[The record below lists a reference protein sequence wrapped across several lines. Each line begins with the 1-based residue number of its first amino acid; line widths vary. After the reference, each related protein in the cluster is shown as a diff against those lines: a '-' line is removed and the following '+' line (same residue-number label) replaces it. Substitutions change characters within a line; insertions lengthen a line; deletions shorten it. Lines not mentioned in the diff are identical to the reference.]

1 MRLVLDVWRYDN
13 QRLHDS
19 SDRANGFCRRLRKV
33 LYSRALTDNYISP
46 RYENFHRIVWIM
58 ICNFDFVQIVSAPNG
73 DKPLLVLECC
83 ISLAYTYDKMYQ
95 NVKPCIKACFI
106 SFPLLFSHAAISL
119 IITEIQCIYLFA
131 NPLICIINI
140 FDYIILLLC
149 MHYSCNV
156 RTRKIRAG
164 ENKTPQNDKP
174 DNPEHRNH
182 LSWLWIA
189 ECIRQE
195 KNIFTQ
201 NISYAGIARSSTGIV
216 WHLEV
221 VTYISVTGSS
231 ISFAI
236 ACWHYSWC
244 NFLIRPL

>member
-1 MRLVLDVWRYDN
+1 MLQLYVLSTILLHSKARLVLGVWRYDN
-13 QRLHDS
+13 QLLHDS

-46 RYENFHRIVWIM
+46 RYENFHRIVWII
-58 ICNFDFVQIVSAPNG
+58 ICNFDFVQIVSNTQVIFIDPAVGLAPNG

-83 ISLAYTYDKMYQ
+83 IYLAYTYDKMYQ
-95 NVKPCIKACFI
+95 NDKPCIKACFI
-106 SFPLLFSHAAISL
+106 SFPLLFSNAAISL

-140 FDYIILLLC
+140 SNFVILLLC

-156 RTRKIRAG
+156 RTRKIRTG

-195 KNIFTQ
+195 KNILT
-201 NISYAGIARSSTGIV
+201 
-216 WHLEV
+216 
-221 VTYISVTGSS
+221 
-231 ISFAI
+231 
-236 ACWHYSWC
+236 
-244 NFLIRPL
+244 